1 MADDSIL
8 RVRVDD
14 AEIRATLVARSR
26 FPTGW
31 WLPGYTD
38 EERRT
43 LLSKRLDEAA
53 SAPDHFLFRLQESGS
68 VAGYA
73 LFRRMPWDSEHF
85 ETPVFR
91 LDSLEAWGGREARPG
106 QARRLAREVVDVV
119 RAEGGRTIQAWVPM
133 DAIAEIQAL
142 EDTGF
147 RTMDVLTTWVF
158 EHGRQKH
165 PSLEDKCILRGAVES
180 DVETLGALAREAYR
194 DTPDRF
200 HADGRLSLAS
210 CDELYGKWIENS
222 CSGAIADYVIVAE
235 VDGRPAGYTTIR
247 LDEPIEN
254 EETPRSGG
262 MILSA
267 VAPWAEGRG
276 LYTSMIREGL
286 RWLEE
291 KGVRATHLGTQ
302 VNNIPVQR
310 AWARLGF
317 RLAKAG
323 PSMHLWLE

>member
-1 MADDSIL
+1 MTDDSIL
-8 RVRVDD
+8 RLREDDEAVRS
-14 AEIRATLVARSR
+14 ALVARAR
-26 FPTGW
+26 FPTYW
-31 WLPGYTD
+31 WLPGYTE

-43 LLSKRLDEAA
+43 LLSEQIR
-53 SAPDHFLFRLQESGS
+53 SATSAEDHEVLVLTCGGT

-73 LFRRMPWDSEHF
+73 SVRKMPWDSEHF
-85 ETPVFR
+85 GIPVFR
-91 LDSLEAWGGREARPG
+91 LDAIETWGERETRREQAKKLASGVIEAVRREAG
-106 QARRLAREVVDVV
+106 KA
-119 RAEGGRTIQAWVPM
+119 IHAWVPM
-133 DAIAEIQAL
+133 DAIAELQAL
-142 EDTGF
+142 EDAGF

-158 EHGRQKH
+158 EHGKQKI
-165 PSLEDKCILRGAVES
+165 PALENRCVLRGAK
-180 DVETLGALAREAYR
+180 ETDIGTFKELAREAYR

-200 HADGRLSLAS
+200 HSDARLSAET
-210 CDELYGKWIENS
+210 CDDLYGKWIENS
-222 CSGAIADYVIVAE
+222 CSGAIADHVVVAE

-247 LDEPIEN
+247 LDHPVGN

-267 VAPWAEGRG
+267 VASWAEGKG

-302 VNNIPVQR
+302 VNNLPVQR
-310 AWARLGF
+310 AWAKLGF

-323 PSMHLWLE
+323 PSVHFWLE